1 MVSRSSA
8 EAEYRSMANVVSEV
22 VWLTTLLKELGSEIM
37 TPVIV
42 QSDSKAALQI
52 AANPVFHERT
62 KHFEIDCHFIRQKIQ
77 EGLIKTVHVCSK
89 DQLAD
94 VLTKGLSRQQHEYL
108 VGKLGMLNIFIP
120 ASLRGTEEIGIK

>member
-1 MVSRSSA
+1 M
-8 EAEYRSMANVVSEV
+8 ENVVFEV
-22 VWLTTLLKELGSEIM
+22 VWSTTLLNELDGEVI

-42 QSDSKAALQI
+42 HSDSKAALQI
-52 AANPVFHERT
+52 AANPIFHERT
-62 KHFEIDCHFIRQKIQ
+62 KHIEIDCHFIRQKIQ
-77 EGLIKTVHVCSK
+77 EGLIKTVHVFSK

-120 ASLRGTEEIGIK
+120 ASLRGTEEIGIT